1 MSISCIIFLCS
12 LTDIFQLKDV
22 CSCFYK
28 SIMIELFSFIAKLCI
43 QNFQLLHTVYK
54 KITLKV
60 SGFFVFLVFCMSFVI
75 TLKNYMSLKAI

>member
-12 LTDIFQLKDV
+12 LTDVFQLKDV
-22 CSCFYK
+22 CSCFFK
-28 SIMIELFSFIAKLCI
+28 TIMIELFSFIAKLCI

-54 KITLKV
+54 KNHVK
-60 SGFFVFLVFCMSFVI
+60 SKWFFVFLVFCMSFVI